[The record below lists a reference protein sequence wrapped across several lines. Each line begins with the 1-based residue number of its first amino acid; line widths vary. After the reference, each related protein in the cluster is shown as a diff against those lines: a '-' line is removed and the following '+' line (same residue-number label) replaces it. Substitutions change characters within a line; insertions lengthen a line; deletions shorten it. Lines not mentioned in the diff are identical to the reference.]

1 MKKEVP
7 LENKFWKFMSSIGI
21 FPHIVKLRVESSLFR
36 CVAGK
41 GSFDMSYAAIESFPP
56 DV

>member
-1 MKKEVP
+1 
-7 LENKFWKFMSSIGI
+7 MSSIGI
-21 FPHIVKLRVESSLFR
+21 FPPYCKMTVESSLFR

-41 GSFDMSYAAIESFPP
+41 GSFDMSYVAIEIFPP

>member
-1 MKKEVP
+1 MKKEMP

-21 FPHIVKLRVESSLFR
+21 FPPYCKMTVESSLFR

-41 GSFDMSYAAIESFPP
+41 GSFDMSYVAIEIFSP